1 MYSSAGFNESSR
13 SWFGFGLNLTTPP
26 VSHTGPAE
34 ISFTPDNMAVV
45 VSNKGANPPLFYV
58 PMASG
63 VLGTTSVNSTIFG
76 NVPFGFT
83 WDPTDGSII
92 LTDAA
97 PFVVSGGGVQV
108 IQVNSS
114 MITELLPN
122 FFLLE
127 QNATCW
133 VSRSAMSGYFFG
145 ANAASSSVTMFSR
158 SGTNLTILDSFVI
171 DGAASV
177 DNTVVSVGGQD
188 ILLQLSGT
196 QQIFVVFVS
205 GGNLS
210 LWQTVSLG
218 TNHTAGIV
226 AYVVGGSTTSTSST
240 SSSTM
245 TSGVTSS
252 VTTTS
257 SSTNATSSATG
268 STTSSSNSTSSS
280 STNSTSASSTNSTG
294 STTSSSTTSSS
305 TSSSSTSSTSDTSI
319 LVISV
324 LLSLFALFLF

>member
-1 MYSSAGFNESSR
+1 
-13 SWFGFGLNLTTPP
+13 
-26 VSHTGPAE
+26 
-34 ISFTPDNMAVV
+34 MAVV

-58 PMASG
+58 PLASG

-97 PFVVSGGGVQV
+97 PLGNFGGVQV

-196 QQIFVVFVS
+196 QQIFVVSVS

-268 STTSSSNSTSSS
+268 STTSSSNTTSSS
-280 STNSTSASSTNSTG
+280 STNSTSASSTNNTG